1 MKTRLTAGVRRFS
14 LAEGGERGSICTK
27 ISRFIHAGGRKTSQ
41 ETLTDAQKSVFPDRE
56 SESSFPG
63 HHVGTAL
70 YESGK
75 KCAHRDA
82 LPSRE
87 EVGKRRD
94 GETAAAQRRRCDGS
108 TAAARYQH
116 GSSTT
121 AARQRRAR
129 GKTRTGAQANPPVHA
144 LRHRTS
150 PIGASRSDALGA
162 DSVSQRFRCPEA
174 NPYAFSGILHSRMKP
189 TMNSMAMDST
199 PIEGLPVICVKNDT
213 RNVPMI
219 AAYFPKMSKKP

>member
-1 MKTRLTAGVRRFS
+1 MGVRRFS

-56 SESSFPG
+56 SGSSFPG

-108 TAAARYQH
+108 TAAAQQQH
-116 GSSTT
+116 GSGALAAKPERRRKQIHPSMPFGIAPLRSAHQEAMRSAQTASPSVFDARKRIPMPFRASST
-121 AARQRRAR
+121 A
-129 GKTRTGAQANPPVHA
+129 G
-144 LRHRTS
+144 
-150 PIGASRSDALGA
+150 
-162 DSVSQRFRCPEA
+162 
-174 NPYAFSGILHSRMKP
+174 
-189 TMNSMAMDST
+189 
-199 PIEGLPVICVKNDT
+199 
-213 RNVPMI
+213 
-219 AAYFPKMSKKP
+219 

>member
-1 MKTRLTAGVRRFS
+1 MGVRRFS

-41 ETLTDAQKSVFPDRE
+41 ETLTDAQKSVFPGRE
-56 SESSFPG
+56 SGSSFPG

-94 GETAAAQRRRCDGS
+94 EETAAAQRRRCDGS

-116 GSSTT
+116 GSGALAAKPERRRKQIHPSMPFGIAPLRSAHQEAMRSAQTASPSVFDARKRTPMPFRASST
-121 AARQRRAR
+121 A
-129 GKTRTGAQANPPVHA
+129 G
-144 LRHRTS
+144 
-150 PIGASRSDALGA
+150 
-162 DSVSQRFRCPEA
+162 
-174 NPYAFSGILHSRMKP
+174 
-189 TMNSMAMDST
+189 
-199 PIEGLPVICVKNDT
+199 
-213 RNVPMI
+213 
-219 AAYFPKMSKKP
+219 

>member
-1 MKTRLTAGVRRFS
+1 MGVRRFS

-56 SESSFPG
+56 SGSSFPG

-116 GSSTT
+116 GSGTT
-121 AARQRRAR
+121 AARQRRDISTAAAR
-129 GKTRTGAQANPPVHA
+129 SRQNPNGGRKQIHPSMPFGIAPLRSAHQEAMRSAQTASPSVFDARKRTPMPF
-144 LRHRTS
+144 R
-150 PIGASRSDALGA
+150 AS
-162 DSVSQRFRCPEA
+162 
-174 NPYAFSGILHSRMKP
+174 
-189 TMNSMAMDST
+189 ST
-199 PIEGLPVICVKNDT
+199 AG
-213 RNVPMI
+213 
-219 AAYFPKMSKKP
+219 

>member
-1 MKTRLTAGVRRFS
+1 MPEAEKQAKRRLPMRRKAFS
-14 LAEGGERGSICTK
+14 LIAN
-27 ISRFIHAGGRKTSQ
+27 RK
-41 ETLTDAQKSVFPDRE
+41 A
-56 SESSFPG
+56 
-63 HHVGTAL
+63 
-70 YESGK
+70 
-75 KCAHRDA
+75 
-82 LPSRE
+82 PSRGIMSAQLCMNL
-87 EVGKRRD
+87 GKNVHIGTRCLPAKRSASGATEKRQQHNDD
-94 GETAAAQRRRCDGS
+94 GA
-108 TAAARYQH
+108 
-116 GSSTT
+116 TT
-121 AARQRRAR
+121 ARQRRDISTVAAQQQHGSGALAAKPKR
-129 GKTRTGAQANPPVHA
+129 GAQANPPVHA

-174 NPYAFSGILHSRMKP
+174 NLYAFSGILHSRMKP

>member
-1 MKTRLTAGVRRFS
+1 MGVRRFS

-41 ETLTDAQKSVFPDRE
+41 ETLTDAQKSVFPDHE
-56 SESSFPG
+56 SGSSFPG

-116 GSSTT
+116 GSGALAAKPERGRKQIHPSMPFGIAPLRSAHQEAMRSAQTASPSVFDARKRTPMPFRASST
-121 AARQRRAR
+121 A
-129 GKTRTGAQANPPVHA
+129 G
-144 LRHRTS
+144 
-150 PIGASRSDALGA
+150 
-162 DSVSQRFRCPEA
+162 
-174 NPYAFSGILHSRMKP
+174 
-189 TMNSMAMDST
+189 
-199 PIEGLPVICVKNDT
+199 
-213 RNVPMI
+213 
-219 AAYFPKMSKKP
+219 

>member
-1 MKTRLTAGVRRFS
+1 MGVRRFS

-56 SESSFPG
+56 SRSSFPG

-94 GETAAAQRRRCDGS
+94 GETAAA
-108 TAAARYQH
+108 RYQH
-116 GSSTT
+116 GSGALAAKPERGREQIHPSMPFGIAPLRSAHQEAMRSAQTASPSVFDARKRTPMPFRASSTT
-121 AARQRRAR
+121 
-129 GKTRTGAQANPPVHA
+129 G
-144 LRHRTS
+144 
-150 PIGASRSDALGA
+150 
-162 DSVSQRFRCPEA
+162 
-174 NPYAFSGILHSRMKP
+174 
-189 TMNSMAMDST
+189 
-199 PIEGLPVICVKNDT
+199 
-213 RNVPMI
+213 
-219 AAYFPKMSKKP
+219 